1 VPETITLAV
10 RPDLPSTDAQRSL
23 ASWLRAD
30 DRLRDGVTLTPA
42 EGAPEGGADVLRVA
56 VEGAGVA
63 MVLVQAVAG
72 WLTHRRDDVSV
83 GFSRGDGWSADLDVP
98 HARDMTQVTALIE
111 ATVRA
116 VEPQEQRP

>member
-1 VPETITLAV
+1 MPETITLAV
-10 RPDLPSTDAQRSL
+10 RPDLPSADAQRSL

-30 DRLRDGVTLTPA
+30 DRLRAGVAPTPP
-42 EGAPEGGADVLRVA
+42 EGAPEGGVDVLRVA
-56 VEGAGVA
+56 VEDAGVA

-83 GFSRGDGWSADLDVP
+83 GFSRGDDWSAELDVP
-98 HARDMTQVTALIE
+98 RARDMTEVTALIE

-116 VEPQEQRP
+116 VTP